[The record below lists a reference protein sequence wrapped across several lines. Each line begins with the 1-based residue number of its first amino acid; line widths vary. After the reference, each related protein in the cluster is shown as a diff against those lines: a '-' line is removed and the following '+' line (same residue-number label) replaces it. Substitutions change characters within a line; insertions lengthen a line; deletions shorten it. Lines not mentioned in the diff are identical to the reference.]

1 LDANPASIGETLAA
15 ASHALEAT
23 SDSPRLDAQVLL
35 ADLLSVNR
43 AYVLAHPEAA
53 LLPAQAKLYWERVE
67 RCRRGAA
74 LPHVLGW
81 WEFFGLRFRVTPDV
95 LIPRPE
101 TELLVERALEVVG
114 RMSGRPRV
122 VDVGTGS
129 GCIAVTLAAQVPR
142 LEVWGTD
149 ISRSALEVAQTNGA
163 ALAPGH
169 TIAFIQADLL
179 TPLPGPFDVVCAN
192 LPYIPT
198 SQLGRLPVAAREP
211 LLALDGGADGLS
223 LIRRLVA
230 QLPSALTRSGVA
242 LVEIEAEAGAATLA
256 AARAAFPSALLKLE
270 QDLTGT
276 DRMLVIEAGG

>member
-1 LDANPASIGETLAA
+1 MDANPASIGETLAA
-15 ASHALEAT
+15 ASQALEAT

-43 AYVLAHPEAA
+43 AFVLAHPEGT
-53 LLPAQAKLYWERVE
+53 LRPAQAKLYWERVE

-74 LPHVLGW
+74 LPYVLGW
-81 WEFFGLRFRVTPDV
+81 WEFFGRRFRLTSDV

-142 LEVWGTD
+142 LKVWATD
-149 ISRSALEVAQTNGA
+149 ISRPALAVARTNGA

-169 TIAFIQADLL
+169 PIAFVQADLL
-179 TPLPGPFDVVCAN
+179 APLRGPFDIVCAN

-198 SQLGRLPVAAREP
+198 PQLGRLPVAAREP
-211 LLALDGGADGLS
+211 LMALDGGADGLA
-223 LIRRLVA
+223 LIRRLMA
-230 QLPSALTRSGVA
+230 QLPSALARGGVA
-242 LVEIEAEAGAATLA
+242 LLEIEAEAGAAAFA
-256 AARAAFPSALLKLE
+256 AAREAFPTALLKLE
-270 QDLTGT
+270 QDLTGA
-276 DRMLVIEAGG
+276 DRMLIVKAEG